1 MFERI
6 SFLLFGSLLSCLAH
20 GETLQ
25 NRWQELYQ
33 NTWQNTPYA
42 LTQNELSRYPPA
54 LLKSS
59 ALYPDF
65 KTFTWHD
72 LRLLNTAAT
81 HCQSIKS
88 DNAKL
93 NRAIEFELAL
103 CRGKQLKPD
112 WFSSN
117 DVMHPA
123 GGGYADRYLK
133 KYNNIEPQS
142 LMAIAPFTTIS
153 NPINPLHRKL
163 GSLSPQGRDALLNGY
178 RAWLEADTLWLGNES
193 GLKAVSASVWQPLAQ
208 KANLSLQGE
217 NCAFTYSNLCIA
229 ERNTS
234 TISWQI
240 VLTLLGGICL
250 AFIARLSFLKH
261 KQRRE
266 KRFILQLLT
275 HELRTPIT
283 SLGLTV
289 DIFRHQFDDM
299 DETLQ
304 DTFWRL
310 VSDYQRLSQ
319 LTENSKTYLST
330 STSDKLLYQIA
341 SLEEWLT
348 YCCEKNNVRYQLNQD
363 KQLSLPYYWLTICLE
378 NLVKNAQQHGAGAI
392 TVHVQVSQTLTIEVQ
407 DEGQFPSYWQR
418 LFPSKAAHSNNMGI
432 GLDIVK
438 HLMKMANGKLIILRN
453 PTRCIL
459 ELPYEDHS
467 AD

>member
-1 MFERI
+1 
-6 SFLLFGSLLSCLAH
+6 
-20 GETLQ
+20 
-25 NRWQELYQ
+25 
-33 NTWQNTPYA
+33 
-42 LTQNELSRYPPA
+42 
-54 LLKSS
+54 
-59 ALYPDF
+59 
-65 KTFTWHD
+65 
-72 LRLLNTAAT
+72 
-81 HCQSIKS
+81 
-88 DNAKL
+88 
-93 NRAIEFELAL
+93 
-103 CRGKQLKPD
+103 
-112 WFSSN
+112 
-117 DVMHPA
+117 VMHPA

-163 GSLSPQGRDALLNGY
+163 GPLSPQGRDALLNGY

-289 DIFRHQFDDM
+289 DMFRHQFDDM

-310 VSDYQRLSQ
+310 VSDY
-319 LTENSKTYLST
+319 
-330 STSDKLLYQIA
+330 
-341 SLEEWLT
+341 
-348 YCCEKNNVRYQLNQD
+348 
-363 KQLSLPYYWLTICLE
+363 
-378 NLVKNAQQHGAGAI
+378 
-392 TVHVQVSQTLTIEVQ
+392 
-407 DEGQFPSYWQR
+407 
-418 LFPSKAAHSNNMGI
+418 
-432 GLDIVK
+432 
-438 HLMKMANGKLIILRN
+438 
-453 PTRCIL
+453 
-459 ELPYEDHS
+459 
-467 AD
+467 